1 METGQNLASTQNQ
14 SDTNPKN
21 DNLPDGQLK
30 LALQQAWVDYNALG
44 GLITDLLEDDK
55 IITDRDGKQRD
66 GVMRKMPI
74 REFAEMIGVSRETLR
89 TWRGSIPDFWS
100 RVAQRRREIGTQ
112 ARMQKVHEVWFLSA
126 LKPGSEGFRDRQ
138 LFLANFDTDFHMPT
152 EKVEHEMGNS
162 WAALIESKR
171 KVVDVDGSSTDNPS

>member
-1 METGQNLASTQNQ
+1 
-14 SDTNPKN
+14 
-21 DNLPDGQLK
+21 
-30 LALQQAWVDYNALG
+30 
-44 GLITDLLEDDK
+44 
-55 IITDRDGKQRD
+55 
-66 GVMRKMPI
+66 
-74 REFAEMIGVSRETLR
+74 
-89 TWRGSIPDFWS
+89 
-100 RVAQRRREIGTQ
+100 
-112 ARMQKVHEVWFLSA
+112 MQKVHEVWFLSA